1 MSIFKTVLLKQDLY
15 GTTEYPAPHTV
26 YQTAGRDRFK
36 EKQKKKKKCLQKWYI
51 WAKCL
56 NNSD

>member
-36 EKQKKKKKCLQKWYI
+36 EKQKKKKKCLQK
-51 WAKCL
+51 
-56 NNSD
+56 